1 MGRQAWSGRRTVEEC
16 RSLNIARLV
25 SSELFRYPSPQSSTF
40 VSRGLEIII
49 ICLAPEVI
57 VDEWIWN
64 GDTHTKA
71 PEIGSRLRLFY
82 RFGAVGS
89 KVEQDLAIV
98 SIPSPLGRGQRF
110 YFRCPGLD
118 EPCGRR
124 VGKLYMPP
132 GESHFACQDCWNLT
146 YESCK
151 THDKRLDQLR
161 RLPPHELA
169 LALRSPDPNTRLFAL
184 RAAIHLRGG

>member
-40 VSRGLEIII
+40 VSRGLEITVT
-49 ICLAPEVI
+49 CLPPEVM
-57 VDEWIWN
+57 VDEWMWN
-64 GDTHTKA
+64 GANHIKA
-71 PEIGSRLRLFY
+71 PAVGSRLRLSC
-82 RFGAVGS
+82 RFDAFGS
-89 KVEQDLAIV
+89 RVEQEVEIV
-98 SIPSPLGRGQRF
+98 AFPSPLGRGNRF

-132 GESHFACQDCWNLT
+132 GESRFACRHCWELT

-151 THDKRLDQLR
+151 THDKRVDNFR

-169 LALRSPDPNTRLFAL
+169 LALKSPDPYTRLLAL
-184 RAAIHLRGG
+184 KAAIHLRSR